1 MKDRIKVLDLYL
13 NEKPTVSESDLNMLL
28 YCLKLKGSDNV
39 KHCYFMYME
48 EIPFGGEY
56 MEAGSWKYAHTFR
69 TKKEAQ
75 EFKGKNDVDD
85 LYEIESI

>member
-1 MKDRIKVLDLYL
+1 MKGTYGVTYYEMD
-13 NEKPTVSESDLNMLL
+13 EKPTVSESDLNMLL